1 MSMTQPFDIQSLVDD
16 LEPVRTVKP
25 RRAMALPI
33 AAMLIALVIVV
44 IRLGMRDDVMAG
56 TPDPMFLLRGGM
68 LLLLGLA
75 GTWAVIRMASP
86 SVGGQNNGWKV
97 AVAAAALF
105 PLAAMLM
112 SMTRDPMPALSA
124 VQMGWECLRMSV
136 MGGVLT
142 AIPMILL
149 LRHGAPTS
157 LERAGWVTGI
167 AAGGLG
173 AFAYSWHCAAN
184 SIIYIGF
191 WYTLAIG
198 ICAVA
203 GRLIVPRLIRW

>member
-1 MSMTQPFDIQSLVDD
+1 MAQPFDIQSLVND

-25 RRAMALPI
+25 RRAMMLPV
-33 AAMLIALVIVV
+33 AAMLVALVIVV
-44 IRLGMRDDVMAG
+44 ARLGMRADVMAG

-86 SVGGQNNGWKV
+86 SVGGQSQGWKI
-97 AVAAAALF
+97 ALAAAALF
-105 PLAAMLM
+105 PLAAMLV
-112 SMTRDPMPALSA
+112 SMKQDPMPALHA
-124 VQMGWECLRMSV
+124 MREGWECLRMSV
-136 MGGVLT
+136 MGGFLT
-142 AIPMILL
+142 AFPMVLL

-157 LERAGWVTGI
+157 PDCAGWITGI

-184 SIIYIGF
+184 SILYIGF
-191 WYTLAIG
+191 WYTLAVG
-198 ICAVA
+198 MCAVA